1 MQKVVVITG
10 ASSGIGL
17 ATAEYLRDQGYIV
30 YSFSRSAPKLD
41 GIQHVACDVSD
52 RFIIHQAFATVFE
65 REGRIDAVVNNAGMG
80 ISGSMEYQ
88 SLPDIHRITSINLLG
103 VINCCAEA
111 IPYLRESRG
120 RIINIGSLAGEF
132 AIPFQTMYTTTKAGV
147 QAFSMALLNELRPL
161 GVRVTCILP
170 GDIRTSFT
178 ANRVKTDIPNDPV
191 YGDRVRNSVARMEHD
206 ESHGMPPVSIAR
218 AIHRVLTRRN
228 PPHLMTVGFKYK
240 CLRLLKRFVSTKM
253 LNRILYN
260 MYSK

>member
-17 ATAEYLRDQGYIV
+17 ATAEYLKDRGFIV
-30 YSFSRSAPKLD
+30 YSLSRSAPKTE
-41 GIQHVACDVSD
+41 GILHLPCDVSD
-52 RFIIHQAFATVFE
+52 RFLIHQALQKVFE
-65 REGRIDAVVNNAGMG
+65 QQGHIDVVINNAGMG

-88 SLPDIHRITSINLLG
+88 TLPDIHRITSINLLG

-120 RIINIGSLAGEF
+120 HIINIGSLAGEF

-191 YGDRVRNSVARMEHD
+191 YGERVRNSVARMEYD
-206 ESHGMPPVSIAR
+206 EAHGMPPVSIAR
-218 AIHRVLTRRN
+218 AIHKVLQKRN

-240 CLRLLKRFVSTKM
+240 FLRLLKRFVSTKM